1 MKSTSHSSEHKD
13 SSPCRFPHFFR
24 TRFVKD
30 KHSDDLNDLSLDMLC
45 TLEVIYAWQD
55 VILEKMNSLEAE
67 IFKDVM
73 SDVNEIIDSAEQII
87 SKQ

>member
-1 MKSTSHSSEHKD
+1 
-13 SSPCRFPHFFR
+13 
-24 TRFVKD
+24 
-30 KHSDDLNDLSLDMLC
+30 MLC

-67 IFKDVM
+67 IFKDVI